1 LGILHLPW
9 GSAVVNLIRFPSI
22 WKGLYT
28 GNLSLATIVGI
39 TDVDFLVVIVSAQS
53 IEVYHQIYGET
64 MGMGQNLWVKTY
76 GNGMFSRQNLWVN
89 YVATING
96 LV

>member
-1 LGILHLPW
+1 
-9 GSAVVNLIRFPSI
+9 VNLIRFPSI

-64 MGMGQNLWVKTY
+64 IQNLWVKTY
-76 GNGMFSRQNLWVN
+76 GNGMLSHQNLWVKT
-89 YVATING
+89 YGSIEV
-96 LV
+96 